1 MRKIVIASVLLVSL
15 STSAIAGPKEDAF
28 QVLEQWTQAFKASD
42 VEAIANLYAPDALF
56 FGTGSQTLVTSPEGI
71 RKYFEQLRIDMPRDA
86 TVGEYSSMILSDTV
100 VLFTGLDTVSR
111 TQGGKAS
118 SGNGR
123 FTFVVAKRDR
133 DWRIVHFHRSA
144 KPN

>member
-1 MRKIVIASVLLVSL
+1 MRNVTIALALLVSL
-15 STSAIAGPKEDAF
+15 STSAVAGPKEDAF

-42 VEAIANLYAPDALF
+42 VDRIASLYAPDALF
-56 FGTGSQTLVTSPEGI
+56 FGTGSQTLVTSTEGI
-71 RKYFEQLRIDMPRDA
+71 HKYFEQLRIDMPRDA
-86 TVGEYSSMILSDTV
+86 AIGDYASMILSDTV

-118 SGNGR
+118 SANGR
-123 FTFVVAKRDR
+123 FTFVVAKRGQE
-133 DWRIVHFHRSA
+133 WRIVHFHRSA